1 MIRKKLN
8 PLVALI
14 VQATPRTTI
23 APQPRVRV
31 FNNRARYLAPSPQ
44 VPQTPF
50 PYVQSSYM
58 NATYVSNTN

>member
-1 MIRKKLN
+1 MTRKKLN

-23 APQPRVRV
+23 APQPRIRM
-31 FNNRARYLAPSPQ
+31 FTSRAKYLAPQSPQ
-44 VPQTPF
+44 ILF
-50 PYVQSSYM
+50 PYVQSIYM